1 MYRSKYFRWKK
12 TQKSVKIV
20 GMMVRVTRTV
30 ADTASP
36 VMEPPAVPVI
46 SLHCDKHYDLKQ
58 LGEKMDYF
66 TLHLAVQ
73 H

>member
-12 TQKSVKIV
+12 TQKSAKIV

-46 SLHCDKHYDLKQ
+46 SLL
-58 LGEKMDYF
+58 L
-66 TLHLAVQ
+66 
-73 H
+73 